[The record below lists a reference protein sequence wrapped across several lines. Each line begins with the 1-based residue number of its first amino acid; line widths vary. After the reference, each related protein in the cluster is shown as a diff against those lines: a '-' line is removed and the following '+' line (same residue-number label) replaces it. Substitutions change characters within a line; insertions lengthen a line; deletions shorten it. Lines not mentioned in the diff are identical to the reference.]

1 MNDWVKKLQLE
12 KHIEGGYFAEF
23 YKSNDKVAIIEER
36 YKVNSTGKT
45 VITRNACSSIYF
57 LLEKTAF
64 SAWHKL
70 TSDEIWHYYDGDS
83 AIIIHFIDANGNYS
97 SKLLG
102 HPLKTSD
109 AYFQVAVRAGD
120 WFAAEL
126 YNKDL
131 YALVGC
137 TVSPGFEYQDF
148 IMADRDNLIEKF
160 PQHANIIKR
169 LTYEKFATELGNK

>member
-1 MNDWVKKLQLE
+1 MHDWINKLQLE

-23 YKSNDKVAIIEER
+23 YKSTDKVAVTDER
-36 YKVNSTGKT
+36 YKVNSSDKN
-45 VITRNACSSIYF
+45 VITRNAGSSIYF

-64 SAWHKL
+64 SAWHQL
-70 TSDEIWHYYDGDS
+70 SSDEIWHYYDGDS
-83 AIIIHFIDANGNYS
+83 AILIHFLDANGNYL

-102 HPLKTSD
+102 HPLKNSD
-109 AYFQVAVRAGD
+109 ASFQVVVPAGA

-126 YNKDL
+126 SNKDG

-148 IMADRDNLIEKF
+148 ILADRHNLIEKF
-160 PQHANIIKR
+160 SQHANIIKR
-169 LTYEKFATELGNK
+169 LTYEKIAAELGN